1 MKDFIKETLLF
12 FLPVLLLSAYVAMSY
27 SLTEGDLVKTG
38 YFHKDNTYRKQFEEA
53 YHTPIRHREL
63 SDIDTTKETEFD
75 ILVIGDSFSVSSP
88 AGYKNRLA
96 QTDSV
101 KVLGFNYKG
110 LGDNYFDIVDGL
122 LNGDFFDKIKIDYVL
137 VQSVERYFVFYGTT
151 ANYGRSAN
159 LSQMIKERVAKKP
172 TKPVRFSANAI
183 LKYPYYSIIRKIKKD
198 GLVSKVYCFDLD
210 KDVFSGRRASQ
221 LLVYDEDIKYFDEK
235 NSVEKVA
242 ILNDQ
247 LNKIANGLKE
257 RGIKLIVLPAPDKYD
272 LYCDHII
279 NNKQEEPLFFP
290 ILDELPKDY
299 IYIDSY
305 QILKN
310 AIANGKK
317 DIYFADDT
325 HWSPWATEII
335 AGEILKNMKYE

>member
-1 MKDFIKETLLF
+1 
-12 FLPVLLLSAYVAMSY
+12 
-27 SLTEGDLVKTG
+27 
-38 YFHKDNTYRKQFEEA
+38 
-53 YHTPIRHREL
+53 
-63 SDIDTTKETEFD
+63 
-75 ILVIGDSFSVSSP
+75 
-88 AGYKNRLA
+88 
-96 QTDSV
+96 
-101 KVLGFNYKG
+101 
-110 LGDNYFDIVDGL
+110 
-122 LNGDFFDKIKIDYVL
+122 
-137 VQSVERYFVFYGTT
+137 
-151 ANYGRSAN
+151 
-159 LSQMIKERVAKKP
+159 MINI
-172 TKPVRFSANAI
+172 T
-183 LKYPYYSIIRKIKKD
+183 
-198 GLVSKVYCFDLD
+198 LVSKVYCFDLD